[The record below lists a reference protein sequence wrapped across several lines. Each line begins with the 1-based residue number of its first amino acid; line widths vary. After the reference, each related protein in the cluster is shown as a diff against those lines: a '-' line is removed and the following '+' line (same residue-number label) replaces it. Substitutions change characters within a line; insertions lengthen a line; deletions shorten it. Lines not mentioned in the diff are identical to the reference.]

1 MLKRIAGVIY
11 KRFRWIPIA
20 WSWFWPVTQFAL
32 IFPAEMDDPN
42 APGPGTGNSWDTFGI
57 ANTGTVGLD
66 LSTIN
71 FTCQL
76 GNNNLPGPAD
86 FHCGYLGQSF
96 VVNPGEFTGDSLGF
110 SLAAIQSMIPQVTSI
125 NNSKIF
131 DLNAIFLNDTG
142 TGGPNFVN
150 TTSDLNFALTVSG
163 VSASFTTVYK
173 TGSGENPSPPFITI
187 PGYVYST

>member
-1 MLKRIAGVIY
+1 LSGWLIGNRLRYFCASQALASQKYGSQKFVQVAMPKRIAEVIY

-66 LSTIN
+66 LSTNN

-96 VVNPGEFTGDSLGF
+96 VVNPGEFTEIHSG
-110 SLAAIQSMIPQVTSI
+110 
-125 NNSKIF
+125 
-131 DLNAIFLNDTG
+131 
-142 TGGPNFVN
+142 
-150 TTSDLNFALTVSG
+150 LT
-163 VSASFTTVYK
+163 
-173 TGSGENPSPPFITI
+173 
-187 PGYVYST
+187 